1 MIVESELK
9 VWIFV
14 SLSVICGLF
23 CHLCLHIG
31 SMSEEARLSK
41 SCWEFGSFLTGGSA
55 ASSSTAATRWAT
67 GQDEAFKSRMP
78 VRSTCVCF
86 VFRPPS

>member
-14 SLSVICGLF
+14 SLSVICGLS

-41 SCWEFGSFLTGGSA
+41 SCWEFWIVSDWRKRRLLQH
-55 ASSSTAATRWAT
+55 R
-67 GQDEAFKSRMP
+67 RHP
-78 VRSTCVCF
+78 VGNRSG
-86 VFRPPS
+86 RIIQE